1 MEPMGVS
8 CLSVVCSFTRI
19 DCGKTNQSNGLV
31 LVPAFALNVFAVLV
45 LPLPAL
51 GEREVGGEVGGEM
64 GGAIAGGFGPG
75 DPSLSPDPE
84 IDASSLPDPE
94 GASPS
99 SPDPDGASS
108 SVPDPVG
115 ASSSS
120 SDTGGV
126 PVGALVGFFV
136 GVRPGGVGPSS
147 KPSSV

>member
-84 IDASSLPDPE
+84 IDASSLPE
-94 GASPS
+94 
-99 SPDPDGASS
+99 
-108 SVPDPVG
+108 
-115 ASSSS
+115 
-120 SDTGGV
+120 
-126 PVGALVGFFV
+126 LKEH
-136 GVRPGGVGPSS
+136 RPRPLILTEPRRRSLIL
-147 KPSSV
+147 